1 MPSRRSQET
10 KAAILIAARARFSGE
25 GYRSTTI
32 RAVARDAGIDA
43 ALVMRYFGSKA
54 ELFAR
59 ATDIDLRVPDLTDSP
74 AGGHGER
81 LVEHFL
87 SRWDGENPEGEVL
100 LILLRSAATDAAAA
114 ASMRDLFARQ
124 LVPALRPLVADET
137 ELSTRVGLVASQML
151 GLALTRSVL
160 ELPPVADMA
169 PGVVAANVGATIQR
183 YLYEP
188 LRGPSLTLPRTTGGP
203 APHEAR
209 L

>member
-1 MPSRRSQET
+1 MPARRSLET
-10 KAAILIAARARFSGE
+10 KAAILFAARARFSVE
-25 GYRSTTI
+25 GYQSTTI

-54 ELFAR
+54 ELFAH

-74 AGGHGER
+74 VGGHGER

-87 SRWDGENPEGEVL
+87 ARWDGDSPEGEVL

-124 LVPALRPLVADET
+124 LVPALRPLVADES
-137 ELSTRVGLVASQML
+137 ELSSRVGLVASQML

-160 ELPPVADMA
+160 ELPPVAAMA
-169 PGVVAANVGATIQR
+169 PEVVAANIGATIQR

-188 LRGPSLTLPRTTGGP
+188 LLPSR
-203 APHEAR
+203 
-209 L
+209 

>member
-1 MPSRRSQET
+1 MPATRRSLET
-10 KAAILIAARARFSGE
+10 KAAILAAARARFSVE

-32 RAVARDAGIDA
+32 RAVARDAGIDP

-87 SRWDGENPEGEVL
+87 ARWDGENPEGEVL
-100 LILLRSAATDAAAA
+100 LILLRSATTDAAAA
-114 ASMRDLFARQ
+114 ASLRELFARQ
-124 LVPALRPLVADET
+124 LVPALRPLVADES
-137 ELSTRVGLVASQML
+137 ELSQRAGLVASQML

-160 ELPPVADMA
+160 ELPPVAAMA
-169 PGVVAANVGATIQR
+169 PRVIAANVGATIQR

-188 LRGPSLTLPRTTGGP
+188 LRPSR
-203 APHEAR
+203 
-209 L
+209 